1 MNTPATDRPQP
12 AAAEPT
18 NADNTNPDAMTLDP
32 MTHEPIR
39 SALPDGHG
47 EPTGHGEHGERP
59 AGEALAVAMK
69 PLLRGWLHLVLAPLC
84 LIGCL
89 VLALLADTTPARVG
103 ALVLGATATMLFGT
117 SALYHRRYWSPRA
130 DTILRRLD
138 HSNIYL
144 IIAGTYTPFAL
155 TLLEG
160 RQRVSLLVIVWV
172 GALLGVAFRTFW
184 VHAPRWLYTPIYV
197 ALGWVAIFYAGPLH
211 AAGGTL
217 VMTLI
222 ATGGILYTLGA
233 VVYGFKRPDPWPRV
247 FGFHEIFHACTVA
260 AFIAHFIAAAIVLT
274 R

>member
-32 MTHEPIR
+32 MIHEPTR

-47 EPTGHGEHGERP
+47 ESTGHGEHGEHL

-155 TLLEG
+155 TLLAG

-172 GALLGVAFRTFW
+172 GALLGVAFRTSW

-222 ATGGILYTLGA
+222 AAGGILYTLGA

>member
-32 MTHEPIR
+32 MIHEPTR

-47 EPTGHGEHGERP
+47 ESTGHGEHGEHP

-155 TLLEG
+155 
-160 RQRVSLLVIVWV
+160 SLI
-172 GALLGVAFRTFW
+172 
-184 VHAPRWLYTPIYV
+184 HI
-197 ALGWVAIFYAGPLH
+197 
-211 AAGGTL
+211 
-217 VMTLI
+217 
-222 ATGGILYTLGA
+222 
-233 VVYGFKRPDPWPRV
+233 
-247 FGFHEIFHACTVA
+247 
-260 AFIAHFIAAAIVLT
+260 
-274 R
+274 

>member
-1 MNTPATDRPQP
+1 MAPSRTQHGNQSGHPHREADAASLLDRAEAATRRATDR
-12 AAAEPT
+12 AEEAAVTAAERF
-18 NADNTNPDAMTLDP
+18 AEVL
-32 MTHEPIR
+32 
-39 SALPDGHG
+39 
-47 EPTGHGEHGERP
+47 ERKP
-59 AGEALAVAMK
+59 AW
-69 PLLRGWLHLVLAPLC
+69 RGWIHASFAPVAFAAGIVLIVLA
-84 LIGCL
+84 GG
-89 VLALLADTTPARVG
+89 G
-103 ALVLGATATMLFGT
+103 ALSLACAVFALTSVILFGV
-117 SALYHRRYWSPRA
+117 SGMYHRAYWPDR
-130 DTILRRLD
+130 TRMVFKRLD
-138 HSNIYL
+138 HSNISL

-222 ATGGILYTLGA
+222 AAGGILYTLGA